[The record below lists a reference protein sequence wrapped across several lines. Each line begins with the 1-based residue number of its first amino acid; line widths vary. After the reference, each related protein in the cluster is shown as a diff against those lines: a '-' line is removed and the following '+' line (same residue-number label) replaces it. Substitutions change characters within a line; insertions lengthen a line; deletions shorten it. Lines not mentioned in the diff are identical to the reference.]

1 MDFHDP
7 TFWVAIAFVLFVVL
21 TFKPLKKAVTGALDG
36 RAERIRQEL
45 DEAARLREEAQ
56 KMLAEYKRKQNE
68 ASKEA
73 EELLAHA
80 KVEAERLGKE
90 AEAEMEAALQRREA
104 AALEKIAQAETK
116 ALAEVRGQAVD
127 VAIAAAG
134 KLLSDRLDDTSSG
147 ALIDRSIEEIK
158 QKLH

>member
-7 TFWVAIAFVLFVVL
+7 TFWVAVAFVLFVVL
-21 TFKPLKKAVTGALDG
+21 TFKPLKKAILGALDG

-80 KVEAERLGKE
+80 KVEAERLAKE
-90 AEAEMEAALQRREA
+90 AEVEMEAALQRREA

-116 ALAEVRGQAVD
+116 ALAEVRGQAID

-134 KLLSDRLDDTSSG
+134 KLLSEKIDDASAG
-147 ALIDRSIEEIK
+147 KLIDHSIEEIK

>member
-7 TFWVAIAFVLFVVL
+7 TFWVAVAFVLFVAL
-21 TFKPLKKAVTGALDG
+21 TLKPLKKAIFGALDG
-36 RAERIRQEL
+36 RAEKIRFEL

-56 KMLAEYKRKQNE
+56 KMLAEYKRKQND

-73 EELLAHA
+73 EDLLAHA

-90 AEAEMEAALQRREA
+90 AEKEMEAALKRREA
-104 AALEKIAQAETK
+104 AALEKIAQAESK
-116 ALAEVRGQAVD
+116 ALSEVRGQAVD

-134 KLLSDRLDDTSSG
+134 KLLSDKLDEAKASD
-147 ALIDRSIEEIK
+147 LVDHSIEEIK
-158 QKLH
+158 RKLH

>member
-7 TFWVAIAFVLFVVL
+7 TFWVAVAFVLFVVL
-21 TFKPLKKAVTGALDG
+21 TFKPLKKAILGALDG

-80 KVEAERLGKE
+80 KIEAERLGEE
-90 AEAEMEAALQRREA
+90 AQAEIEAALQRREA

-134 KLLSDRLDDTSSG
+134 KLLSEKLDDASSG
-147 ALIDRSIEEIK
+147 KLIDRSIEEIK

>member
-21 TFKPLKKAVTGALDG
+21 TFKPLKKALTGALDG

-73 EELLAHA
+73 EDLLANA

-90 AEAEMEAALQRREA
+90 AEAEMEASLQRREA
-104 AALEKIAQAETK
+104 AALEKIAQAESK

-147 ALIDRSIEEIK
+147 ELIDRSIEEIK
-158 QKLH
+158 QKMH